1 MKSPLLYAQAALTVT
16 AAALRSRVETLW
28 QDVKNGD
35 TDDRGDS
42 PISTVV
48 IIVAAVAGALLIA
61 GGLAAA
67 YGRANGKLSG
77 ILGG

>member
-16 AAALRSRVETLW
+16 AAALRSRLESAV
-28 QDVKNGD
+28 QQAKND
-35 TDDRGDS
+35 NDRGDS

-48 IIVAAVAGALLIA
+48 IIIAAVTGAILIA

-67 YGRANGKLSG
+67 YGRANGR
-77 ILGG
+77 LGGVLGG

>member
-1 MKSPLLYAQAALTVT
+1 MKTSLLLRAQAAAT
-16 AAALRSRVETLW
+16 ACAWALRSRLEEARAEAR
-28 QDVKNGD
+28 DRG
-35 TDDRGDS
+35 DRGDS

-48 IIVAAVAGALLIA
+48 IIIAAVTGALLIA

-67 YGRANGKLSG
+67 YGRANGRLDG

>member
-16 AAALRSRVETLW
+16 AAALRARLESAA
-28 QDVKNGD
+28 QQVKDDG
-35 TDDRGDS
+35 DRGDS

-67 YGRANGKLSG
+67 YGRANGKLNG